1 MLNKNLFAHFMSLA
15 CVIHCIGLPI
25 FIMVVP
31 TFAHSLE
38 NPLLELGL
46 LILSIIIG
54 SFIVYQGYC
63 RHKKRHVLFYFMIGA
78 LLWVAHLIC
87 EHYEFNL
94 SLIHI

>member
-1 MLNKNLFAHFMSLA
+1 MLNKNVFAHFMSFA

-25 FIMVVP
+25 LIMVVP

-63 RHKKRHVLFYFMIGA
+63 KHKKGMFFFIL
-78 LLWVAHLIC
+78 
-87 EHYEFNL
+87 
-94 SLIHI
+94 